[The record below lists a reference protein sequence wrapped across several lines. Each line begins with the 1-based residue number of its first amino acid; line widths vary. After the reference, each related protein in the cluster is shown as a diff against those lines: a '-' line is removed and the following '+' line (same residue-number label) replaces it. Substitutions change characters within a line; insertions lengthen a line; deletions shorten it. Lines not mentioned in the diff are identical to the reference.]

1 MIRLGDITLT
11 RFLREYW
18 QRRPLLV
25 RQALPGFVSPL
36 TPDELAGLALEAEVE
51 SRIVLEQGRRG
62 AWELRNGPFTAREFA
77 RLPPTRWTL
86 LVQAVD
92 QWVPEV
98 RALREAFG
106 FLPAWRFDDV
116 MVSYAPDK
124 GGVGPHFDYYD
135 VFLLQGL
142 GKRRWRIGQPCDA
155 ESRCREDTMLRILE
169 DFETREEYVLE
180 PGDLLY
186 LPPGLA
192 HWGIAE
198 GECMTYSVGFRA
210 PSHAEILTELGAE
223 AAARLGDHERYCDP
237 PLAARADPGEIPE
250 RALAQLQQ
258 LLRRIAADRALLRDW
273 LGRYMTERKY
283 VEIPIAPDTSPA
295 QDWPQRLREGALI
308 ERHPASRFAWSAAGG
323 GRLYVDGAAHACDS
337 AFARAVASGRA
348 LDWRSL
354 GPFLR
359 RRSRRELLGRLLADG
374 ALYLSD

>member
-1 MIRLGDITLT
+1 MIQLGDITLT

-62 AWELRNGPFTAREFA
+62 AWEVRNGPFSAREFA
-77 RLPPTRWTL
+77 RLPATHWTL
-86 LVQAVD
+86 LVQAAD

-98 RALREAFG
+98 RALREAFA
-106 FLPAWRFDDV
+106 FLPAWRFDDI

-135 VFLLQGL
+135 VFLLQGM
-142 GKRRWRIGQPCDA
+142 GTRRWRIGTMCDA
-155 ESRCREDTMLRILE
+155 DSRCREDTRLRILE

-186 LPPGLA
+186 LPPGIA

-210 PSHAEILTELGAE
+210 PSHAEILTELGTA

-237 PLAARADPGEIPE
+237 PSAARADPGEIPE

-258 LLRRIAADRALLRDW
+258 LLRRVAADRALLRDW

-283 VEIPIAPDTSPA
+283 PEFSIAPETAPA
-295 QDWPQRLREGALI
+295 PDWAQCLRDGAVI
-308 ERHPASRFAWSAAGG
+308 ERHAASRFAWSAAAG
-323 GRLYVDGAAHACDS
+323 GRLYVDGEAHACDPG
-337 AFARAVASGRA
+337 FARVLASARV
-348 LDWRSL
+348 LDWRRL
-354 GPFLR
+354 GPLLR
-359 RRSRRELLGRLLADG
+359 RQSRRDLLARLLADG
-374 ALYLSD
+374 ALYLTD